1 MGLNVTVTAN
11 EAFAD
16 GATVDR
22 AALRRAAKPTVSI
35 TGAVSA
41 GCFAFSGQPHLI
53 VLVAL
58 YVAFGLAATLVRA
71 EAFLRYAIVR
81 NAVTEKSETVSL
93 LLREFEENEAD
104 WLWQIDKSRRVR
116 AASPRFAF
124 ALGETAKSLE
134 GRPFFDLIS
143 GEDWETGPSTRSLR
157 ELAEHIKT
165 RQSFSNLLVQ
175 VIVAGEER
183 WWELSGTPI
192 TGDKGEYLGY
202 RGVGSDVTEQRN
214 SSEKI
219 AYLARY
225 DTLTGLPNRLMLHEA
240 LGEAMEEARDMR
252 RRCAFVMIDLDRFKA
267 VNDSLGHQIGDR
279 LLEQV
284 SGRLAEIAGENELCG
299 RLGGDEFGIVVRDA
313 CDFGAVD
320 SLARKVIERLSQP
333 YEVDA
338 HTLFVGASAGS
349 ALAPRDGKT
358 VEDLMRNADLAL
370 YRAKDGGRGVHF
382 PYEPSLH
389 ADAEERRQL
398 EFSLRKALEKDE
410 LLLNFQPV
418 VDAKTEQVVSFEAL
432 IRWQSEEHGLVSPG
446 KFIPLA
452 EDTRLIVPIGTW
464 VLKQACKEA
473 MAWPGHVKVNVNVSP
488 EQLVEPDFV
497 STVVDAL
504 TRSGLDPRR
513 LEIEVTESIF
523 LSDAEVARVALAQ
536 VMALGC
542 QVALDDFGTGYSSL
556 SYLRTAPFDKIKID
570 QSFVRG
576 ATEAEN
582 NNAAILSAIVGLAD
596 ALDMETVA
604 EGVEARDELALVTER
619 GATLVQGY
627 IFSRPMPND
636 EFIEDLQRSEPTY
649 EPRGPAKYRADRK
662 TVFRRI
668 GLIHEDSRYKVVM
681 RNLSK
686 TGAMI
691 EGLLEVPLG
700 TEVVLDLGGGQLVVA
715 TVRRS
720 KGSVQGVE
728 FETSLISDGADGLC
742 TRHRVSPYQIE
753 AAGRPLAALPHDPY
767 ALIMSE
773 RLNSG
778 ARKKF
783 VEVEV
788 GNPKPGTG
796 Y

>member
-1 MGLNVTVTAN
+1 MHDVRHQVEDRLPERLPVLAVLGLNESGDYDWSRLRHRQYRYVAHRKHQRLAGHIAAAGAAMALFWSVLPIWVSLVWLAFMAISQAIYNFRDRTVTMGPKPSVTRREVEVHHLGAVTFAFGWSILFPMVLYFAGPSMLLPAFALIAIVAMGAVTVMGLVPMGSVIY
-11 EAFAD
+11 FL
-16 GATVDR
+16 V
-22 AALRRAAKPTVSI
+22 

-240 LGEAMEEARDMR
+240 LGEAMETARKWR
-252 RRCAFVMIDLDRFKA
+252 RRCAFIMIDLDRFKA
-267 VNDSLGHQIGDR
+267 VNDSLGHQVGDR

-284 SGRLAEIAGENELCG
+284 SQRLDELASDNEICG
-299 RLGGDEFGIVVRDA
+299 RLGGDEFGIVVRDL
-313 CDFGAVD
+313 VD
-320 SLARKVIERLSQP
+320 HSTIEEITRKVIDRLSQP
-333 YEVDA
+333 YEVDR

-349 ALAPRDGKT
+349 AYAPRDGKT
-358 VEDLMRNADLAL
+358 VEEVMRNADLAL
-370 YRAKDGGRGVHF
+370 YRAKDNGRGVHF
-382 PYEPSLH
+382 AYEPSLH
-389 ADAEERRQL
+389 AHAEERRQL

-418 VDAKTEQVVSFEAL
+418 VDAVSERVVSFEAL
-432 IRWQSEEHGLVSPG
+432 VRWQSEEHGFVSPG

-452 EDTRLIVPIGTW
+452 EDTRLIVPIGKW
-464 VLKQACKEA
+464 VLQQACREA
-473 MAWPGHVKVNVNVSP
+473 TAWPKHVKVNVNVSP
-488 EQLVEPDFV
+488 EQLVEADFAD
-497 STVVDAL
+497 TVVDAL
-504 TRSGLDPRR
+504 TRSGLDPTR

-523 LSDAEVARVALAQ
+523 LGDAEVARVALSK

-556 SYLRTAPFDKIKID
+556 GYLRKLQFSTIKVD
-570 QSFVRG
+570 RSFVQG
-576 ATEAEN
+576 AAQGSSES
-582 NNAAILSAIVGLAD
+582 LAIVRAVVAMAKSLEMA
-596 ALDMETVA
+596 TTA
-604 EGVEARDELALVTER
+604 EGVETEEEAAMVR
-619 GATLVQGY
+619 KMGCDRIQG
-627 IFSRPMPND
+627 FHFGRPMTSVD
-636 EFIEDLQRSEPTY
+636 ARALFQTD
-649 EPRGPAKYRADRK
+649 YRQ
-662 TVFRRI
+662 
-668 GLIHEDSRYKVVM
+668 M
-681 RNLSK
+681 R
-686 TGAMI
+686 A
-691 EGLLEVPLG
+691 
-700 TEVVLDLGGGQLVVA
+700 
-715 TVRRS
+715 
-720 KGSVQGVE
+720 
-728 FETSLISDGADGLC
+728 
-742 TRHRVSPYQIE
+742 
-753 AAGRPLAALPHDPY
+753 
-767 ALIMSE
+767 
-773 RLNSG
+773 
-778 ARKKF
+778 
-783 VEVEV
+783 
-788 GNPKPGTG
+788 
-796 Y
+796 